1 MTTHLHQ
8 PMNDTCRSD
17 DVSGAIAVLRRQL
30 TGQAPRPAAD
40 EVRHPWVACW
50 MIRPSTHQR
59 VAIDLHRQD
68 RLGV

>member
-1 MTTHLHQ
+1 MATCFDQ
-8 PMNDTCRSD
+8 PTSDTSRSD
-17 DVSGAIAVLRRQL
+17 DVGAAIAVLRQQL
-30 TGQAPRPAAD
+30 TGQAPRPAAE

-68 RLGV
+68 RL